1 MLLETKPDK
10 ADMEL
15 NSAPI
20 IQLHHKHLAQT
31 IHVPGS
37 LPGHVT
43 TLQTTPTTLPGH
55 VTSLQ
60 TTFGSLQSP
69 MSSAQ
74 TTPRLL
80 PGQMTLAQ
88 TTPRTLP
95 SHMTS
100 VQTTPRIVPSHM
112 MSTQTTLPDHM
123 TIQTTPITSKCH
135 MMSGQETLIGHMTS
149 VQTASIASPC
159 HVTFSSSIKT
169 SPNKSSLFGKRRGE
183 FGTAGTGF
191 SLVHLHPQI
200 NKFSLTHL
208 KKMN

>member
-1 MLLETKPDK
+1 MLLEIKPDK

-20 IQLHHKHLAQT
+20 TQLYHKRLAQT

-43 TLQTTPTTLPGH
+43 TLQTTPTNLPSH

-60 TTFGSLQSP
+60 TTFGSLQDP
-69 MSSAQ
+69 VSSEQ

-95 SHMTS
+95 SH
-100 VQTTPRIVPSHM
+100 TT
-112 MSTQTTLPDHM
+112 STQTTLPDHVPM
-123 TIQTTPITSKCH
+123 QTTPITSKCH
-135 MMSGQETLIGHMTS
+135 MMSRQTGHMTS

-183 FGTAGTGF
+183 FGAAGTGF

-200 NKFSLTHL
+200 NKFSLNHL